1 MSEVE
6 KLQLQVMN
14 SPFDQEQVD
23 LLNQILP
30 KLTEAQQLWLGGY
43 ISALHIKDST
53 HPSGE
58 VAVLE
63 KPDVQTNVVSK
74 EVTILY
80 GSQTGNGQHLAEQ
93 LSKNLETENFNV
105 TLSAMNEF
113 KTNRLKKIEYLLLIV
128 STHGEGDPPDNAVP
142 FYELLHGRRAPQLE
156 HLQFSV
162 LSLGDSSYEFF
173 CQTGKD
179 FEKRLLE
186 LGATPLAPRIDCDL
200 DFDEP
205 ASQWF
210 KVVISKLNELN
221 EITPTDSSTSSQKVE
236 INQTGYSRT
245 NPFYAEVLEN
255 LNLNGRGSKKEI
267 RHLELSLEGSNLQ
280 YEPGDSIGI
289 YPKNDPELVDALIA
303 EMSWDR
309 EESVTVNAQGDL
321 RALREALISNFE
333 ITVLTKPLLQKA
345 STLTSNPKLHEL
357 LEGDEKILKN
367 YLYGRDLLDFVQDFA
382 PWEGTAN
389 DFVAILRKI
398 PVRLYSI
405 ASSYEANPDEV
416 HVTIGTV
423 RYTAHERE
431 RFGVCSGE
439 CARRIKPGDTLP
451 IYVQRNANFKLPD
464 HPDTPIIMVGPGTG
478 ISPFRSFL
486 EQREE
491 IGARGKSWLFF
502 GDQHYT
508 TDFLYQ
514 VEWQRWLKDGVLT
527 RMDVAFSRDTDE
539 KVYVQHKMLE
549 NSRDLFQWLEEGAV
563 VYVCGDKKH
572 MAKDVHQTL
581 VDIIET
587 EGKMTFDEAKDYLA
601 QMQQRKRYQ
610 RDIY

>member
-63 KPDVQTNVVSK
+63 KPDVQSNVVSK

-173 CQTGKD
+173 WQTGKD
-179 FEKRLLE
+179 FEKRRLE

-255 LNLNGRGSKKEI
+255 LNLNGRGSKKET

-280 YEPGDSIGI
+280 YEPGD
-289 YPKNDPELVDALIA
+289 
-303 EMSWDR
+303 
-309 EESVTVNAQGDL
+309 
-321 RALREALISNFE
+321 
-333 ITVLTKPLLQKA
+333 
-345 STLTSNPKLHEL
+345 
-357 LEGDEKILKN
+357 
-367 YLYGRDLLDFVQDFA
+367 
-382 PWEGTAN
+382 
-389 DFVAILRKI
+389 
-398 PVRLYSI
+398 
-405 ASSYEANPDEV
+405 
-416 HVTIGTV
+416 
-423 RYTAHERE
+423 
-431 RFGVCSGE
+431 
-439 CARRIKPGDTLP
+439 
-451 IYVQRNANFKLPD
+451 
-464 HPDTPIIMVGPGTG
+464 
-478 ISPFRSFL
+478 
-486 EQREE
+486 
-491 IGARGKSWLFF
+491 
-502 GDQHYT
+502 
-508 TDFLYQ
+508 
-514 VEWQRWLKDGVLT
+514 
-527 RMDVAFSRDTDE
+527 
-539 KVYVQHKMLE
+539 
-549 NSRDLFQWLEEGAV
+549 
-563 VYVCGDKKH
+563 
-572 MAKDVHQTL
+572 
-581 VDIIET
+581 
-587 EGKMTFDEAKDYLA
+587 
-601 QMQQRKRYQ
+601 
-610 RDIY
+610 

>member
-1 MSEVE
+1 
-6 KLQLQVMN
+6 
-14 SPFDQEQVD
+14 
-23 LLNQILP
+23 
-30 KLTEAQQLWLGGY
+30 
-43 ISALHIKDST
+43 

-128 STHGEGDPPDNAVP
+128 STHGEGDPPDNAVH
-142 FYELLHGRRAPQLE
+142 FYELLHGRRARRFGY
-156 HLQFSV
+156 LQFSV

-255 LNLNGRGSKKEI
+255 LNLNGRGSKKET

-389 DFVAILRKI
+389 DFVGILRKI
-398 PVRLYSI
+398 PVRLYSF

-478 ISPFRSFL
+478 IAPFRSFL

-514 VEWQRWLKDGVLT
+514 VEWQRWLKDGV
-527 RMDVAFSRDTDE
+527 
-539 KVYVQHKMLE
+539 
-549 NSRDLFQWLEEGAV
+549 
-563 VYVCGDKKH
+563 
-572 MAKDVHQTL
+572 
-581 VDIIET
+581 
-587 EGKMTFDEAKDYLA
+587 
-601 QMQQRKRYQ
+601 
-610 RDIY
+610 